1 MRLPIHTKSL
11 AATAAIALTLALPP
25 GHTAADH
32 KPQGFN
38 AVATITACRGD
49 SLTIGVRIAPASG
62 AENRR
67 AVRRAKRAVRRAQLR
82 MRFEAAPLYG
92 QPRRS
97 RQLKLGRTKNARRF
111 VRLSELPAQ
120 TYGGVV
126 RYRWVRGSRT
136 VLSGFARTRRARVA
150 GRKGR
155 ATCSLS
161 VGRRPVDTQPPF
173 ITPIPFDSGWKR
185 GPLTVHLYAV
195 DDLSGVALVGSR
207 LDGGPFQRGRT
218 VEISGEGAHSLEY
231 VARDAAGN
239 QAGPAAVTLR
249 VDQNPPTRPVV
260 ATPSGTTA
268 DTTPQITWNAS
279 SDSGSGVRAY
289 LAVVRDSQGVIVW
302 SRGVGA
308 SATSAAVDAELAP
321 GSYTAEVTAYDGAQ
335 PQPFW
340 STGTRAFTV
349 AGG

>member
-1 MRLPIHTKSL
+1 MRLSIHMKSL
-11 AATAAIALTLALPP
+11 TVTSAIALTLAFPP
-25 GHTAADH
+25 GHAAAVH

-49 SLTIGVRIAPASG
+49 SLTLGFRIGPASG
-62 AENRR
+62 AANRR
-67 AVRRAKRAVRRAQLR
+67 AVRRAKRAVRRARLR
-82 MRFEAAPLYG
+82 MRFEAVPLYG

-97 RQLKLGRTKNARRF
+97 RQLKLGRTTNARRF

-126 RYRWVRGSRT
+126 RYRWVRGSRS
-136 VLSGFARTRRARVA
+136 VLSGFVRTRKARVA
-150 GRKGR
+150 GRKGS
-155 ATCSLS
+155 ASCSLR

-173 ITPIPFDSGWKR
+173 ITPIPSDFGWKR

-218 VEISGEGAHSLEY
+218 VTVSGEGTHRLEY

-260 ATPSGTTA
+260 TAPSGTTS
-268 DTTPQITWNAS
+268 DTTPQVAWGAS
-279 SDSGSGVRAY
+279 SDSGSGVWAY
-289 LAVVRDSQGVIVW
+289 LAVVRDSEGVIVW

-308 SATSAAVDAELAP
+308 SVTSATVDTELAS
-321 GSYTAEVTAYDGAQ
+321 GSYTAEVTAYDGTQ

-340 STGTRAFTV
+340 STGTRVFTV
-349 AGG
+349 AEG